1 MQGSFTEKRDRQNRA
16 KSNAAGRKR
25 RNVQAGPQPRRSRR
39 RRDHAVSR
47 RGEAIGDGLDPGD
60 GAGLEQDASDGGD
73 LTGGQHEEL
82 GPEADE
88 EDEEEDEEDDDHDED
103 EQASVDLDWEDIV
116 QALEQHQR
124 RTEPARAREA
134 AATANVPAAEPSP
147 QPAHRPDIPH
157 AAEHEASDPPPV
169 PPAEAVARAPTVG
182 KRKEVREEVLV
193 VPNWGQIRYNPKSK
207 TFTAHCNTHEC
218 RRQRSACEAARFSF
232 SNPGQGRP
240 LGLLGA
246 WLLEQG
252 DHDDRRSHVFK
263 STVHLSREKRKAGRL
278 MLQQLPG
285 SQAFFAH
292 ERAKQDGEESEPDMI
307 T

>member
-134 AATANVPAAEPSP
+134 AANVPAAEPSRS
-147 QPAHRPDIPH
+147 QRIALTFRM
-157 AAEHEASDPPPV
+157 
-169 PPAEAVARAPTVG
+169 
-182 KRKEVREEVLV
+182 L
-193 VPNWGQIRYNPKSK
+193 PNM
-207 TFTAHCNTHEC
+207 
-218 RRQRSACEAARFSF
+218 RRQILLPFRRQKQWQEHRLLAKGRRSGKKFWLCPTGGRSATIPSPRPSRRTATLMNVGDSAVHVKRRDSVSQTQARVGHWDCWGLGCWSKEITMIE
-232 SNPGQGRP
+232 GRMYLDP
-240 LGLLGA
+240 
-246 WLLEQG
+246 Q
-252 DHDDRRSHVFK
+252 F
-263 STVHLSREKRKAGRL
+263 
-278 MLQQLPG
+278 
-285 SQAFFAH
+285 
-292 ERAKQDGEESEPDMI
+292 I
-307 T
+307 